1 MLKIE
6 LSALCAMNGILQ
18 YLWERNK
25 SAKLTGMARMMAVNM
40 PTARHNYR
48 VTSTGS
54 LYQNHRRRTKT
65 EEKAKVVS
73 SVWGKEFIKS
83 LAALAVLSLN
93 SIFFHSLSPPANYWV
108 GRYINYE
115 KCE

>member
-1 MLKIE
+1 MKIE

-25 SAKLTGMARMMAVNM
+25 SAKLTGMARMMAVDM
-40 PTARHNYR
+40 PTAHHNYR

-54 LYQNHRRRTKT
+54 LYQNHRRRRTKT

-83 LAALAVLSLN
+83 LAAL
-93 SIFFHSLSPPANYWV
+93 
-108 GRYINYE
+108 
-115 KCE
+115 